1 MSELEPSAA
10 GPFRALRGDYVEH
23 AGQQIDPQEYLDFFE
38 PLGSS
43 LSRYRDGAGG
53 PFVYRF
59 TASGGRVVGALG
71 WVVSAASRRYGAW
84 KLWGLWTD
92 RPIPA
97 VALPLFWPQLAD
109 PSNVA
114 AMVER
119 ANRDAQ
125 RLFNRKQWSPL
136 CRGLGG
142 MRIHDANFREILKAE
157 LSHAYAVPP
166 PYRQPIE
173 IELSPDMLDLLPWVY
188 ILGPVDPTEAQLQP
202 SRFNGGGYQY
212 ILADGEVP
220 LRDAEIPADV
230 EEIVDAAADDVVSG
244 WKKANELRARRARP
258 APRPSPPA
266 RPLHESPRPQEDH
279 QMTARKAP
287 AAKRPLPLEEWMP
300 IVTVLYRIAVLAL
313 LFWIALELRD
323 IRDQKP
329 PPPAAEP
336 VTTTTAAS
344 VVPAPAPPPA
354 TSSAAEPES
363 PATRIARIARTLS
376 ATPPQGIRVSRTAAL
391 ADSRGLANAAV
402 EVFLRRNGC
411 FNRAEAVDGK
421 ISAAEQRA
429 VRTCTALHNERLVNA
444 RNEIDEARAI
454 AWLER
459 ALSERGR

>member
-1 MSELEPSAA
+1 MSELTPSAG
-10 GPFRALRGDYVEH
+10 GPFRELRGEYVEH

-43 LSRYRDGAGG
+43 LSRYPDGAGG

-84 KLWGLWTD
+84 KLWGLWAD
-92 RPIPA
+92 RPMPA

-109 PSNVA
+109 ASQVSDVA
-114 AMVER
+114 GR

-125 RLFNRKQWSPL
+125 RLFNRKQWSGL
-136 CRGLGG
+136 CREIGG

-173 IELSPDMLDLLPWVY
+173 IELSPGMLDLLPWIY

-212 ILADGEVP
+212 ILADGDVP

-230 EEIVDAAADDVVSG
+230 EEIVDAADDDVVSG

-258 APRPSPPA
+258 APRPSPPPP
-266 RPLHESPRPQEDH
+266 RESPRPQEEP
-279 QMTARKAP
+279 MTARKAP
-287 AAKRPLPLEEWMP
+287 AAKRALPLNEWMP
-300 IVTVLYRIAVLAL
+300 ILTALYRIAVLAL
-313 LFWIALELRD
+313 LFWIGLELRD

-329 PPPAAEP
+329 PGPAAEP
-336 VTTTTAAS
+336 VTTTT
-344 VVPAPAPPPA
+344 VVPAAPPPPVS
-354 TSSAAEPES
+354 SSAAEPES
-363 PATRIARIARTLS
+363 PAARVARIARTL
-376 ATPPQGIRVSRTAAL
+376 AANPPQGIRVSHTAAL
-391 ADSRGLANAAV
+391 GDSRALANAAV

-429 VRTCTALHNERLVNA
+429 IRTCAALHNERLVNN
-444 RNEIDEARAI
+444 RGEIDEARAI
-454 AWLER
+454 AWLENR
-459 ALSERGR
+459 R